1 MYEYLHLGL
10 PGGTKKEPH
19 KYLDIIVRP
28 DYIEIARNVF
38 FTEHLQENSQY
49 SSFPIDVKKEDDK
62 LILDYEVEVEYISE
76 YEAPIME
83 WRSREY
89 RFRDSL
95 KSSLRIEQLN
105 FIRNVQM
112 HLEGPYDIKSKKD
125 FISRILGIIAERYQS
140 IESSTPHQEF
150 MTEFNNIFSAIAKY
164 IKKDYPSY
172 LPKRFNPIITFLH
185 SAKLY
190 ESPPSLKVSIFDGI
204 MNITDKNDK
213 IIFKVERGLA
223 AKNDFKYF
231 LYGQTEKMANRIE
244 ITSSYTYITVARYLI
259 SRLSFYLGIS
269 DKKLA
274 ELNVFLLNGQ
284 SITARSTYTAKM
296 RVNSVRRTEMQ
307 MVDSIIYNHL
317 K

>member
-1 MYEYLHLGL
+1 MHEYLNLGL

-28 DYIEIARNVF
+28 DYIELARNVF
-38 FTEHLQENSQY
+38 FTDHLQEDSPY

-62 LILDYEVEVEYISE
+62 LILDYEAEVQYKSE

-95 KSSLRIEQLN
+95 MSSLRIEQLN

-112 HLEGPYDIKSKKD
+112 HLEKPYEIKSRKD
-125 FISRILGIIAERYQS
+125 FISRILGIIADRYQS

-150 MTEFNNIFSAIAKY
+150 ITEFNNIFSAIAKF
-164 IKKDYPSY
+164 IKQDYPSY

-185 SAKLY
+185 SAKVY
-190 ESPPSLKVSIFDGI
+190 ESPPSLEVTIIDDVI
-204 MNITDKNDK
+204 NITDKEDK
-213 IIFKVERGLA
+213 IIFKVEGGLA
-223 AKNDFKYF
+223 AKRDFKYF
-231 LYGQTEKMANRIE
+231 LYGQTEKMTNRIQ
-244 ITSSYTYITVARYLI
+244 ITSSYKYITVARYLI

-274 ELNVFLLNGQ
+274 ELNIFLLNGQ
-284 SITARSTYTAKM
+284 SITAGSTYTAKM
-296 RVNSVRRTEMQ
+296 RVSSVRRTEMQ
-307 MVDSIIYNHL
+307 MVDSIIYRHL